1 MKAMKKVVTFALPL
15 LAVLLGAPTPSQAS
29 DHADGLKTTLDL
41 AADLT
46 DLFTFTS
53 PKNPDKLV
61 MIMNVHGL
69 ANSTSRFSNAVDYKF
84 RIRPID
90 DAKTLVPSSDPAKE
104 QSIVCSFTGGIAFID
119 GKQHATCIF
128 NLGPSRAPERISFET
143 RASNYSAGGSSPE
156 QGIARVFAG
165 VRSDPWFLDLGKT
178 VAFDKGQHIQKAG
191 GSNGL
196 HGHNILSIAVEIDK
210 SKLNGP
216 LLAVTAQTVRK

>member
-1 MKAMKKVVTFALPL
+1 MKKVVAFALPL

-90 DAKTLVPSSDPAKE
+90 DAKTLVPSADPAKE
-104 QSIVCSFTGGIAFID
+104 RDQRAHDEVSD
-119 GKQHATCIF
+119 GVGVACRREQDGDPPRGAA
-128 NLGPSRAPERISFET
+128 LVPE
-143 RASNYSAGGSSPE
+143 
-156 QGIARVFAG
+156 
-165 VRSDPWFLDLGKT
+165 
-178 VAFDKGQHIQKAG
+178 
-191 GSNGL
+191 
-196 HGHNILSIAVEIDK
+196 
-210 SKLNGP
+210 
-216 LLAVTAQTVRK
+216 